1 MKEFSNR
8 LNETDN
14 IVIRQR
20 NHRMKG
26 IYTRLLSCLEESEI
40 LDEYEFEDIENTI
53 RSIDHLQKEI
63 EMLKIERDTYR
74 YTLELLSG
82 KPSGYFTS
90 SANYLALKLVNGEK
104 IEDLIDWTKLP
115 VINEYV
121 DGDGRYMD
129 IIYKKDLDRVVAE
142 AKKGC

>member
-26 IYTRLLSCLEESEI
+26 IYTRLLSYLEESEI
-40 LDEYEFEDIENTI
+40 LNEYEFEDIENTVK
-53 RSIDHLQKEI
+53 SVDQLQKEI

-82 KPSGYFTS
+82 ESSDYFTS
-90 SANYLALKLVNGEK
+90 SANYLALKLVNGEN

-115 VINEYV
+115 VTNKYV

-142 AKKGC
+142 AKKSC